1 VAKKS
6 DRIGNRRHQQ
16 GIESR
21 QRILEA
27 AFEIAAERG
36 YDGTTLS
43 EVTKR
48 AGIPPS
54 SVYWQFENKDEL
66 LAEVV
71 EENYREWRDTRATL
85 IYERSSTN
93 LSENVEF
100 VMQHVLQGA
109 LIQPAFQRLGL
120 MLSLER
126 RVTELAARKRFRQIR
141 DETRDLLTDWWER
154 SLPEIL
160 GENRH
165 SLASEMAN
173 VIIAISDGLLVMTQI
188 DEGIDID
195 GPIRLITLGFQTALT
210 QLVAQNE
217 QGASN
222 PEITA
227 VPLA

>member
-27 AFEIAAERG
+27 AFDIASERG

-71 EENYREWRDTRATL
+71 EENYREWRDTQATL
-85 IYERSSTN
+85 IYDRSSTD

-100 VMQHVLQGA
+100 VMQHVLQSA
-109 LIQPAFQRLGL
+109 LSQPAFQRLGL

-126 RVTELAARKRFRQIR
+126 RVTELAARKRFRLIR
-141 DETRDLLTDWWER
+141 GETRDLLTDWWER
-154 SLPEIL
+154 SLPESL
-160 GENRH
+160 GENRR
-165 SLASEMAN
+165 SLASELTN

-188 DEGIDID
+188 DEGIDTD
-195 GPIRLITLGFQTALT
+195 GIVRLITLGFQSALA
-210 QLVAQNE
+210 QLVA
-217 QGASN
+217 SN
-222 PEITA
+222 DQDSTESLITT
-227 VPLA
+227 L